1 MRPKILIT
9 DKVHPLLPK
18 GLEDLGFDVQYDTS
32 VEMDVLP
39 AILDQYTGI
48 VINSKIRMTPE
59 MIDRGPSLQFIG
71 RLGSGMEIIDV
82 PYATSKGIACLNSP
96 EGNRDAVA
104 EHAIGM
110 LLAFNNHLLRADEEV
125 KKKEWNREA
134 NRGTEI
140 KGKTLGIIGLG
151 NTGSCVAKKMS
162 SWELNIISY
171 DKYRPN
177 SDQELPFVQ
186 RVNLEDILN
195 QADIITLHLP
205 LTAETRHLVNRSF
218 FQKCKKSP
226 VLINTSRGEVVNTY
240 DLLEA
245 LENNWIKGACL
256 DVFENEKPG
265 YYSRSEE
272 ELYCRLF
279 EHKNLIVSPHIA
291 GWTHESLE
299 KIASVLLEKIKNV
312 VC

>member
-1 MRPKILIT
+1 MKPKILIT
-9 DKVHPLLPK
+9 DKVHPLLPS
-18 GLEDLGFDVQYDTS
+18 GLEEMGFDVQYDTS
-32 VEMDVLP
+32 VDMEVLP
-39 AILDQYTGI
+39 DILSQFTGI
-48 VINSKIRMTPE
+48 VINSKIKMTADV
-59 MIDRGPSLQFIG
+59 IDRGKQLKFIG

-82 PYATSKGIACLNSP
+82 PYARERGIACLNSP

-110 LLAFNNHLLRADEEV
+110 LLALNNHLLRADAEV
-125 KKKEWNREA
+125 RKMEWNREA
-134 NRGTEI
+134 NRGTEV

-162 SWELNIISY
+162 AWELNIISY
-171 DKYRPN
+171 DKYRLD
-177 SDQELPFVQ
+177 SAQELPFVQ

-205 LTAETRHLVNRSF
+205 LTSETRHLVNRSF

-226 VLINTSRGEVVNTY
+226 VLINTSRGEVINTY

-245 LENNWIKGACL
+245 LDNNWIKGACL
-256 DVFENEKPG
+256 DVFENEKPSQ
-265 YYSRSEE
+265 YSKAEE
-272 ELYCRLF
+272 EMYIRLF

-299 KIASVLLEKIKNV
+299 RIASVLLEKIKNV